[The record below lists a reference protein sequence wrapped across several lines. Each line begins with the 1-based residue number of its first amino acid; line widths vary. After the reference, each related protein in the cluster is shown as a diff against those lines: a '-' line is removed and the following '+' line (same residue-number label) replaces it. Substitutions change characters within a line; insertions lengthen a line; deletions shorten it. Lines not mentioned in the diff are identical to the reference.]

1 MYMWSIIWS
10 HWTLLKCYFILL
22 HFIWQLF
29 TVSLNMPQC
38 SVVSLSSS
46 IIFYV
51 TQEYFMFSPNHPCVQ
66 EERNLCRETSVIS
79 DLNIQSVQTF
89 MNYEVR
95 HLMWSVWNN
104 KFLHQ
109 SVRVW
114 VLKKLWTF
122 ITDRSLKILSIS
134 SWIIAILDL
143 FQIKVLVLLEWQR
156 KKIIVK

>member
-1 MYMWSIIWS
+1 M
-10 HWTLLKCYFILL
+10 
-22 HFIWQLF
+22 
-29 TVSLNMPQC
+29 
-38 SVVSLSSS
+38 VSLSSS

-51 TQEYFMFSPNHPCVQ
+51 TQEYFMFSPNPPSCVQ
-66 EERNLCRETSVIS
+66 EERNLCRKTSVIS
-79 DLNIQSVQTF
+79 DLNIQSVQTI

-122 ITDRSLKILSIS
+122 ITDRSLKIMSIS

-143 FQIKVLVLLEWQR
+143 FQITVLVLLKWQR
-156 KKIIVK
+156 KKIIVKLDWIMTRFWNTLDSLACSRGRSSSGYHLCQQQQGWLW